1 MFGMIKSQQSDFFF
15 PPLTRAIMLILL
27 HVMSFTFARVYVNS
41 PWANVVY
48 KMYQR

>member
-1 MFGMIKSQQSDFFF
+1 MFGMIKSQQSDFFSSF
-15 PPLTRAIMLILL
+15 LTRAIMLILL
-27 HVMSFTFARVYVNS
+27 TMMSFTFALVYVNS